1 MPRTLEQIMEAAAQS
16 AYYQDGTARWLRIDT
31 VDGTDL
37 HLHDEDTHEEFVVD
51 LRELVTED
59 PIFYCL
65 TPYQFPDESHQGPV
79 TVGRLISQL
88 SQLPSHLPVMVNN
101 EGLGTLHESID
112 HVFEIADDPENGDTA
127 AAVIVVNG
135 S

>member
-31 VDGTDL
+31 VDGTDM
-37 HLHDEDTHEEFVVD
+37 HLHDENTHEEFVVD
-51 LRELVTED
+51 LQELVAED

-79 TVGRLISQL
+79 TVG
-88 SQLPSHLPVMVNN
+88 V
-101 EGLGTLHESID
+101 
-112 HVFEIADDPENGDTA
+112 
-127 AAVIVVNG
+127 
-135 S
+135 